1 MVATIPLTHAPVP
14 FGGGPLTTGEGAVW
28 AVSISGKKMLRI
40 DPARNAVVAR
50 MKLPPPEATAA
61 GDGGVW
67 LTYPSTNTVVR
78 IDPATNHVVA
88 RIRVGLQ
95 PSGIALSP
103 HAVWVADAGGRASP
117 ASIRRRT
124 A

>member
-1 MVATIPLTHAPVP
+1 VAIIPFTRAPVP
-14 FGGGPLTTGEGAVW
+14 VGGGPLRQGEGAVW
-28 AVSISGKKMLRI
+28 AVSNSSKKRLRI

-50 MKLPPPEATAA
+50 LKLPPPEATAA